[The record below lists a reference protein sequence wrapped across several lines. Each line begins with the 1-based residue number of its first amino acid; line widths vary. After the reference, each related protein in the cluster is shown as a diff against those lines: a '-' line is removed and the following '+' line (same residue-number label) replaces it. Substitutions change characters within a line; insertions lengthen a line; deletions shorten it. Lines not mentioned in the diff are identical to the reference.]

1 MINYDYD
8 FIGFT
13 YNGKHSIKDLK
24 IYRTSSG
31 GRYDG
36 DLVPVTRDKTASVD
50 GMVGQYYFGTQVDQ
64 RVFNISFAFDNIT
77 DKDLRTLRQVFC
89 GDGIHPLIFDEEP
102 YKIYMAKVTSNTNIK
117 HLCFD
122 NGADRLYKGEGT
134 VQFTCFYPYAR
145 TRRSGEIVGNSAS
158 TYTTKNIEATYNKKG
173 TSNIYELANGKK
185 ELVLDCGLVLFGS
198 NATITWPRDTSY
210 NNIYFCDSVAI
221 EYQIEGEKK
230 YRTETLNSSGTSATT
245 NFTPNSAATNK
256 FIYIRTLTFSLK
268 NSLAFTED
276 KGATITIRSTA
287 SISQNGATY
296 YYSTKNCFAP
306 NVSTLSGKIVNHY
319 NASDYPSKWQWARS
333 SGLGVHSESEITS
346 SSAYPGDIPFTVK
359 LSYTHLL
366 KYSQIYINANL
377 YVNFER
383 TSTATETITWD
394 TKTGLVT
401 TSTGTILA
409 SSGKSCG
416 TLRFLPTS
424 TIQIKTSN
432 NSPLTDSDIKTNLSD
447 YSPTY
452 EYDYLYY

>member
-24 IYRTSSG
+24 IYRTSNG

-36 DLVPVTRDKTASVD
+36 DLVPSTKDKTALVD
-50 GMVGQYYFGTQVDQ
+50 GMVGSYYFGTQVDA
-64 RVFNISFAFDNIT
+64 RVFSISFAFDNMT
-77 DKDLRTLRQVFC
+77 DKDLRVLRQIFN
-89 GDGIHPLIFDEEP
+89 GDGIHSLIFDEEP
-102 YKIYMAKVTSNTNIK
+102 YKVYMAKVTGNTNIK

-122 NGADRLYKGEGT
+122 NGVDRLYKGEGT

-145 TRRSGEIVGNSAS
+145 TRRSGEVIGGSVLA
-158 TYTTKNIEATYNKKG
+158 YTAKNIEATYNKKNTG
-173 TSNIYELANGKK
+173 NIYELADEKK
-185 ELVLDCGLVLFGS
+185 ELTLDCGLVLFGS

-210 NNIYFCDSVAI
+210 DNTYFCDSVI
-221 EYQIEGEKK
+221 VEYQIEGEKK
-230 YRTETLNSSGTSATT
+230 CRLETLSCSGASTT
-245 NFTPNSAATNK
+245 INFTPNSAATGK
-256 FIYIRTLTFSLK
+256 LIYIKTLTFSLK
-268 NSLAFTED
+268 NSLAFTES
-276 KGATITIRSTA
+276 KGESIILKSTVPL
-287 SISQNGATY
+287 SQSGVTY

-306 NVSTLSGKIVNHY
+306 NTSTLSGKIVNHY
-319 NASDYPSKWQWARS
+319 NIADCPSKWQWAKS
-333 SGLGVHSESEITS
+333 SGLGIHSESEITS
-346 SSAYPGDIPFTVK
+346 SDSYPGDIPFTVK
-359 LSYTHLL
+359 LSYTNLL
-366 KYSQIYINANL
+366 KYSQIYINTNL

-416 TLRFLPTS
+416 SLKFLPTS
-424 TIQIKTSN
+424 AIQIKTSN
-432 NSPLTDSDIKTNLSD
+432 NSPLTDSDIKTNISD